1 VINTGVV
8 PVLVLLALKIFKMFQ
23 TNGEEREEF
32 QQVQLILEQAPLLP
46 SKDDVLPSWG
56 SSDESL
62 SNEEEDLTMWL
73 AGISSMEGKSSREG
87 KTRNELQ
94 HLL

>member
-1 VINTGVV
+1 
-8 PVLVLLALKIFKMFQ
+8 MFL
-23 TNGEEREEF
+23 TNGEVREGF
-32 QQVQLILEQAPLLP
+32 QQVQVILEQAPLLP
-46 SKDDVLPSWG
+46 NKDDFLSSWG
-56 SSDESL
+56 LSYESL